1 MNIVVILLFLGLVLV
16 TTAFCILLF
25 SILHLSSKIAKISL
39 TLIWIVMLAYFAH
52 TVWFKVFPLIS
63 KLLGYTS

>member
-1 MNIVVILLFLGLVLV
+1 MNIVVILLFLGLVFV
-16 TTAFCILLF
+16 TTAFCLLLF
-25 SILHLSSKIAKISL
+25 SILHFSSKIARISL

-63 KLLGYTS
+63 KLLDYSY